1 MRKKTLGKIRRLV
14 VKVGS
19 TLLFSKTEGI
29 DPARIH
35 VITSQVTALAKKGI
49 WVVLVSS
56 GAIACGTKLLGLRRR
71 PQQLPELQAAAAV
84 GQAKL
89 MKLYDEELRHK
100 GLLTSQILLTQDDLQ
115 QKKRYW
121 NARNTLL
128 ALLRF
133 GAIPIVNENDT
144 VATEEIRFGDNDHL
158 SSLVACLIGADLL
171 VILSDVDG
179 LHREYRGRGEAE
191 ILDVVERIGT
201 DIEEMASEDKGE
213 FSTGGMKTKLQ
224 AAKLATGAGIPVVIA
239 NGKKEDTLLKIV
251 SGETVG
257 TLFLPKTD
265 RMGARKSW
273 IAFTSKPKGKVVV
286 DEGAKNALL
295 HHGRSLL
302 SSGIVAAK
310 EEFGGGEVVAIV
322 DQKGTEFARGLINY
336 SSKEIEKIRGQRSD
350 RIHALLGYKTYD
362 EVIHRD
368 NMVVL

>member
-1 MRKKTLGKIRRLV
+1 MRKKVLGKIRRLV

-29 DPARIH
+29 DPERVHA
-35 VITSQVTALAKKGI
+35 ITSQVAALTKDGV

-56 GAIACGTKLLGLRRR
+56 GAIACGMKLLGLRNR
-71 PQQLPELQAAAAV
+71 PERLPELQAAAAV

-89 MKLYDEELRHK
+89 MKLYDEDLRHK

-115 QKKRYW
+115 HHKRYW

-144 VATEEIRFGDNDHL
+144 VATEEIRFGDNDRL

-171 VILSDVDG
+171 VILSDIDG
-179 LHREYRGRGEAE
+179 LYRNFRTKGEGE
-191 ILDVVERIGT
+191 ILDVVEGVST
-201 DIEEMASEDKGE
+201 DIEEMASEEKGK
-213 FSTGGMKTKLQ
+213 FSSGGMKTKLQ
-224 AAKLATGAGIPVVIA
+224 AAKIATGAGIPVVIA
-239 NGKKEDTLLKIV
+239 NGRKERTLLKVI
-251 SGETVG
+251 SAETVG

-273 IAFTSKPKGKVVV
+273 IAFTSKPRGKVVV

-310 EEFGGGEVVAIV
+310 EEFGGGEVVSIV

-336 SSKEIEKIRGQRSD
+336 SSREIEKIRGQRSD
-350 RIHALLGYKTYD
+350 RILALLGYKSYD

-368 NMVVL
+368 NLVIL